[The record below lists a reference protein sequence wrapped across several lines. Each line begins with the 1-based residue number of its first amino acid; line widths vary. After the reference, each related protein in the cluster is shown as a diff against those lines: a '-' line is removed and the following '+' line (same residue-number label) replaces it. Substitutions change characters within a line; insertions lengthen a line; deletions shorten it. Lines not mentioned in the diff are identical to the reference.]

1 MWRWCA
7 GGRWTGAEARRAIK
21 LKQTHDIV
29 FSRHRAPGSLQ
40 GTDGRLCVLS
50 QTSHQPSLTPQT
62 KASEK
67 DAPSWCLQCH
77 PVRDGGAGI
86 FSLPMVISKHLICA
100 VACPSRSDPR
110 GRVLV
115 AAASLLSVIF
125 FCTSPW
131 WWWWCWLLVGHVN
144 MLHVNRHARADRR
157 KATKNGLHF
166 APPNC
171 RVILS
176 VCVCVHVCVCVCM
189 CV

>member
-1 MWRWCA
+1 MYYRKPA
-7 GGRWTGAEARRAIK
+7 
-21 LKQTHDIV
+21 
-29 FSRHRAPGSLQ
+29 
-40 GTDGRLCVLS
+40 
-50 QTSHQPSLTPQT
+50 TSPPLHHPPT

-176 VCVCVHVCVCVCM
+176 VCVHVCVCVYVCL
-189 CV
+189 VQGKPVVIRLTAPRASDRLDGTRRNQTDDDD